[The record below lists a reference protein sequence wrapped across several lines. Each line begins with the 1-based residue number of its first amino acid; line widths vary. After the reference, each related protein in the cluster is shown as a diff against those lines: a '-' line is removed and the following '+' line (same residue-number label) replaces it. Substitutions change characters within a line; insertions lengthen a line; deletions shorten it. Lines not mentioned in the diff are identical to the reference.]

1 MSSASSP
8 LLEGLQQKLHELEAQ
23 HLIRQRR
30 IVSTPHAPSMT
41 VDGRTM
47 LAFCS
52 NDYLGLAGDPRI
64 AQALA
69 EGASRYGAGS
79 GASHLI
85 SGHSQAHALLEQ
97 ALADFMSPQLVQG
110 RALYLSSGYMA
121 NLAVITALAD
131 KQSEIFS
138 EALNHASLIDGARLS
153 RAKISVYPHRDLE
166 ALEKLLASSTAHNKL
181 VVTDSV
187 FSMDGDIAPLPEL
200 LALCERHGAWLIVDD
215 AHGFG
220 VLGEQGRGAL
230 EHFALRSP
238 QIVLIGTLSKAAG
251 VAGAF
256 VAAHE
261 TVIEWLVQRARPYIY
276 STASPPALAHALL
289 ASLQIIAGDEGRQ
302 RRQRLSARIAQWRQG
317 LELSRWL
324 RLDSSTAI
332 QPVIISDNE
341 ETMAVGQALRERGFW
356 VGSVRPPTVP
366 KGTSRLRVTLSAA
379 HSEAQLGE
387 LITTMA
393 EVETLTARTES

>member
-1 MSSASSP
+1 MSSDPA
-8 LLEGLQQKLHELEAQ
+8 LLNALRVRLDALSQQ
-23 HLIRQRR
+23 HLIRTRCS
-30 IVSTPHAPSMT
+30 VESTRGMQLS
-41 VDGRTM
+41 VDGREL

-69 EGASRYGAGS
+69 EGAVRYGAGS

-85 SGHSQAHALLEQ
+85 SGHSHAHSALEA
-97 ALADFMSPQLVQG
+97 ALTDFMSPQLSQG
-110 RALYLSSGYMA
+110 RVLYLSSGYMA
-121 NLAVITALAD
+121 NLAVITSLAD

-153 RAKISVYPHRDLE
+153 RAKISVYPHCDTDALARLLE
-166 ALEKLLASSTAHNKL
+166 ASQADTKL
-181 VVTDSV
+181 VMTDSV

-230 EHFALRSP
+230 EHFALRSA

-256 VAAHE
+256 VAAHA
-261 TVIEWLVQRARPYIY
+261 TVIDWLIQRARTYIY
-276 STASPPALAHALL
+276 STASPPAMAHALL
-289 ASLQIIAGDEGRQ
+289 ASLAVIASEEGRQ
-302 RRQRLSARIAQWRQG
+302 RRQALAQRVAQWRQG
-317 LELSRWL
+317 LSLSRWQP
-324 RLDSSTAI
+324 LDSHTAI
-332 QPVIISDNE
+332 QPVVIGDNE
-341 ETMAVGQALRERGFW
+341 ETMALGHALRERGFW

-366 KGTSRLRVTLSAA
+366 KGTARLRVTLSAA
-379 HSEAQLGE
+379 HTEAQLDQ
-387 LITTMA
+387 LMSTMT
-393 EVETLTARTES
+393 EIEKTTARTGA